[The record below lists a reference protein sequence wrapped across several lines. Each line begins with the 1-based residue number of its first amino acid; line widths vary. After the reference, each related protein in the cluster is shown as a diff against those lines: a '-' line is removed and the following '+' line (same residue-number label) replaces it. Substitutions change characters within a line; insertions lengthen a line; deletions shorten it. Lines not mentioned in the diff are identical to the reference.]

1 MRIVVL
7 SDTHR
12 DFFTALEIVKRHLH
26 DADVFLHL
34 GDGLKEWDDLRAL
47 YPDKRM
53 LAVRGNCDFASDEP
67 STAVLACEDGH
78 KVFYTHGHLYH
89 VKSAPDELIRAA
101 RENGCDI
108 ALHGHTHTARQ
119 LYEDGLFL
127 LCPGS
132 PSCPKDSSPGY
143 GIVDITPAG
152 VAVNKVEWR
161 P

>member
-26 DADVFLHL
+26 NADVFIHL
-34 GDGLKEWDDLRAL
+34 GDGLKEWDDLRML

-53 LAVRGNCDFASDEP
+53 LAVRGNCDFAADEP
-67 STAVLACEDGH
+67 AAAVLGCEDGH
-78 KVFYTHGHLYH
+78 KVYYTHGHLH
-89 VKSAPDELIRAA
+89 NVKYTPDEVMRAA

-108 ALHGHTHTARQ
+108 VVHGHTHTACQ
-119 LYEDGLFL
+119 YYEDGLYL

-132 PSCPKDSSPGY
+132 PSCPKDSKPGY
-143 GIVDITPAG
+143 GIIDITPAG
-152 VAVNKVEWR
+152 VVLNNVVWNG
-161 P
+161 

>member
-12 DFFTALEIVKRHLH
+12 DFFTALEIVKRHLMN
-26 DADVFLHL
+26 ADVFIHL
-34 GDGLKEWDDLRAL
+34 GDGLKEWDDIRAL
-47 YPDKRM
+47 YPDKKM

-67 STAVLACEDGH
+67 ASAILACEGGH
-78 KVFYTHGHLYH
+78 KIFYTHRHLYN
-89 VKSAPDELIRAA
+89 VKSTPDNLMQAA

-108 ALHGHTHTARQ
+108 VLHGHTHTAARY
-119 LYEDGLFL
+119 YEDGLYL

-132 PSCPKDSSPGY
+132 PSSPKDSKAGY
-143 GIVDITPAG
+143 GIVDITTAG
-152 VAVNKVEWR
+152 IVLNRVEWK